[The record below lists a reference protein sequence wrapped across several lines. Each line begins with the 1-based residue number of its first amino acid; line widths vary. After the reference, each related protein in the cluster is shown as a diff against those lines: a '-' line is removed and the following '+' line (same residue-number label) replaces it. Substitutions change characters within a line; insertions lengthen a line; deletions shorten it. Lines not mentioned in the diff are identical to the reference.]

1 MRSAGTISFPL
12 LLLAACS
19 SAPLVDDSPR
29 ASVEDSTQPAATPV
43 ATSQDDDPLDGAAAR
58 QEARREARALIVQ
71 MHLEEAGRLKENGRL
86 KDAAREVAGALE
98 LAPDDARVQNLA
110 AEIAALLGD
119 PNGDFRTV
127 SRILTDEW
135 QLRMQ
140 QLKADTED
148 LLDRGKLA
156 LSRQDFDQA
165 VAELSLAAV
174 SVARAPQGVDWG
186 GMDAEIESLLE
197 QAKSERVAQAE
208 AVRDA
213 AEKAAIA
220 ELRAAREAEQARQQA
235 IVQNM
240 VDEAA
245 AAFNARDYDDA
256 VGYAEEALAMDA
268 KNEQAFEI
276 REAAFKAGRDRASED
291 YIREK
296 TEQFARWREHLAEM
310 EIPWTDTVTLP
321 GREQWRALTELRS
334 KRRGLDLSTKVSPA
348 EQALR
353 ESLRKTTVVL
363 PGIEGEEE
371 ITPLIQ
377 IIADYTQLPI
387 IVDPMAEDAV
397 SSAGAVFDINFP
409 NPITVE
415 QALDFLTEVG
425 GEEVTWTVRYE
436 TVIVTTI
443 DKARGEPQP
452 YYHDVQDLI
461 MGVTDFTGPRIDRLR
476 LLDELEDDD
485 GGGPFG
491 GILEAQRLIEIE
503 DLATIIQ
510 ENVAVES
517 WDGEGVSIETSEGG
531 ILVTQAPE
539 VQLQIREFLEDLRR
553 FNSSMVTIE
562 SKFMSVG
569 DAWIQEIG
577 VDFRGA
583 NGVDLTDI
591 TNGLEDQASRGLDN
605 GGTGSSGS
613 NAAGPPSAGFFY
625 DDGGDGDFR
634 GRTENFFDTALGGAL
649 NTIGGMS
656 FQFEFLDDAEVNLL
670 MRAIEKTSKFELVN
684 SQLLSVNDT
693 QRAYVTVVNQK
704 AYIQDFDVEVA
715 QFQAVADP
723 QVNVLHEGVVLD
735 VRPTIHENRRY
746 LTLEIQ
752 PTVAKVTNVRN
763 ISTTLGGNTSP
774 VNFEL
779 PELEVQS
786 VNTSAVIPDGGSI
799 LLGGLSDIRNV
810 ERKAS
815 IPWISEIPILGF
827 LFKQEGF
834 NDERESLMILIRAE
848 ITDIRQ
854 QVADKLEKRW

>member
-1 MRSAGTISFPL
+1 MRSAGTITFPL

-19 SAPLVDDSPR
+19 SAPLVDESPR
-29 ASVEDSTQPAATPV
+29 ASVEDSTKPAATPA

-165 VAELSLAAV
+165 VAELSLASV

-208 AVRDA
+208 AIRDA

-256 VGYAEEALAMDA
+256 VSYAEEALAMDA

-387 IVDPMAEDAV
+387 IVDPTAEDAV

-436 TVIVTTI
+436 TVIVTTT

-510 ENVAVES
+510 ENVAVSS

-605 GGTGSSGS
+605 GGTGS

>member
-353 ESLRKTTVVL
+353 ESLSKTTVVL

-425 GEEVTWTVRYE
+425 GEEVTITV
-436 TVIVTTI
+436 
-443 DKARGEPQP
+443 
-452 YYHDVQDLI
+452 
-461 MGVTDFTGPRIDRLR
+461 
-476 LLDELEDDD
+476 
-485 GGGPFG
+485 
-491 GILEAQRLIEIE
+491 
-503 DLATIIQ
+503 
-510 ENVAVES
+510 S
-517 WDGEGVSIETSEGG
+517 
-531 ILVTQAPE
+531 
-539 VQLQIREFLEDLRR
+539 
-553 FNSSMVTIE
+553 
-562 SKFMSVG
+562 
-569 DAWIQEIG
+569 
-577 VDFRGA
+577 
-583 NGVDLTDI
+583 
-591 TNGLEDQASRGLDN
+591 
-605 GGTGSSGS
+605 
-613 NAAGPPSAGFFY
+613 
-625 DDGGDGDFR
+625 
-634 GRTENFFDTALGGAL
+634 
-649 NTIGGMS
+649 
-656 FQFEFLDDAEVNLL
+656 
-670 MRAIEKTSKFELVN
+670 
-684 SQLLSVNDT
+684 
-693 QRAYVTVVNQK
+693 
-704 AYIQDFDVEVA
+704 
-715 QFQAVADP
+715 
-723 QVNVLHEGVVLD
+723 
-735 VRPTIHENRRY
+735 
-746 LTLEIQ
+746 
-752 PTVAKVTNVRN
+752 
-763 ISTTLGGNTSP
+763 
-774 VNFEL
+774 
-779 PELEVQS
+779 
-786 VNTSAVIPDGGSI
+786 
-799 LLGGLSDIRNV
+799 
-810 ERKAS
+810 
-815 IPWISEIPILGF
+815 
-827 LFKQEGF
+827 
-834 NDERESLMILIRAE
+834 
-848 ITDIRQ
+848 
-854 QVADKLEKRW
+854 